1 MVEFFYRTEDIKP
14 DEVLNYFVETK
25 EDRSILKDLKAHNPV
40 ILIGGRGVGK
50 SFLLRVAEN
59 ELLLKF
65 ETKRILPIY
74 VTFNKSSLIY
84 TNNQN
89 QFQHWMLARLC
100 SSIIRT
106 LKKVGLLSVMPPSLS
121 ILTGNMHK
129 QNQDEKTKIEEIAE
143 EFEQS
148 WKNPGID
155 VDTIGLPSI
164 DDFKDAIED
173 LCYELNIV
181 HFVIFIDEADKNS
194 TCFFWIHRDAPEV
207 VNESLRILAYQAVPN
222 PTPPFHRFLISNT

>member
-121 ILTGNMHK
+121 ILK
-129 QNQDEKTKIEEIAE
+129 QRL
-143 EFEQS
+143 F
-148 WKNPGID
+148 
-155 VDTIGLPSI
+155 LC
-164 DDFKDAIED
+164 FKLVA
-173 LCYELNIV
+173 
-181 HFVIFIDEADKNS
+181 
-194 TCFFWIHRDAPEV
+194 
-207 VNESLRILAYQAVPN
+207 
-222 PTPPFHRFLISNT
+222 